1 MKKISRRNFLK
12 GAAVLGTAAAMTACG
27 GSSSSTSTAASTSA
41 AASTGA
47 ASAAEASGKLV
58 IYSPNSDTQIDCT
71 LTNGFMV
78 KYPNIEVE
86 LQSMGTGDVLARIE
100 AEKENPQADIDWGAI
115 NFNFYKQ
122 HPDLWESYVSPNEA
136 NLDENYRNN
145 TDGNVTYCNL
155 SGSGYCTN
163 YNLDSAILMYNTD
176 LIGDIQI
183 KGYKDLLN
191 PELKGKI
198 AMGDP
203 TASSSAFAELTNM
216 LLDMGEGDTPADRY
230 MSDAAWDYIAKF
242 IDNIDGIVLS
252 SSSQVYKNVIAGEYA
267 VGVSY
272 EDPVVQAIIDNKDNP
287 DADLSLVYPEEGAV
301 WLPAGVAIVK
311 NAPNMDNAK
320 LFVDYVLSEEAQT
333 ALSKTTIRGTMTSIA
348 QDCPEMKPFEEI
360 NVVYEDQAAVAELQ
374 TEMLEKWTNLLTK

>member
-1 MKKISRRNFLK
+1 MSELKKIP
-12 GAAVLGTAAAMTACG
+12 
-27 GSSSSTSTAASTSA
+27 
-41 AASTGA
+41 
-47 ASAAEASGKLV
+47 V
-58 IYSPNSDTQIDCT
+58 ILD
-71 LTNGFMV
+71 
-78 KYPNIEVE
+78 
-86 LQSMGTGDVLARIE
+86 GDPGHDDAIAWVLARASRELDILAVTSCCGNQTIE
-100 AEKENPQADIDWGAI
+100 K
-115 NFNFYKQ
+115 
-122 HPDLWESYVSPNEA
+122 
-136 NLDENYRNN
+136 
-145 TDGNVTYCNL
+145 TTYNAL
-155 SGSGYCTN
+155 RVCT
-163 YNLDSAILMYNTD
+163 
-176 LIGDIQI
+176 LIGLDALVG
-183 KGYKDLLN
+183 KGCPHPLLN
-191 PELKGKI
+191 DVMNAPSVHGESGLDGPALPEPAFAPSELPAPELMAKVLREAKEPVTIVATGPQTNVAALLLAHPELKGKI

>member
-1 MKKISRRNFLK
+1 
-12 GAAVLGTAAAMTACG
+12 
-27 GSSSSTSTAASTSA
+27 
-41 AASTGA
+41 
-47 ASAAEASGKLV
+47 
-58 IYSPNSDTQIDCT
+58 
-71 LTNGFMV
+71 
-78 KYPNIEVE
+78 
-86 LQSMGTGDVLARIE
+86 
-100 AEKENPQADIDWGAI
+100 
-115 NFNFYKQ
+115 
-122 HPDLWESYVSPNEA
+122 
-136 NLDENYRNN
+136 
-145 TDGNVTYCNL
+145 
-155 SGSGYCTN
+155 
-163 YNLDSAILMYNTD
+163 
-176 LIGDIQI
+176 
-183 KGYKDLLN
+183 
-191 PELKGKI
+191 
-198 AMGDP
+198 MGDP

-252 SSSQVYKNVIAGEYA
+252 SSSQVYKNVI
-267 VGVSY
+267 